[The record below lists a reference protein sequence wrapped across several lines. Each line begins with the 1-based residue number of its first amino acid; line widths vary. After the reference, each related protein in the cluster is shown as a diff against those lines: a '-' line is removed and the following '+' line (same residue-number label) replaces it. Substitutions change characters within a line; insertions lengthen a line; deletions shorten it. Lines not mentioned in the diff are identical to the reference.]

1 MKNYKKMLAKYIKSE
16 LSPNPAFRE
25 QFEKVCTSIAAKR
38 HTALKTPRSAK
49 NEPGS

>member
-25 QFEKVCTSIAAKR
+25 QFEKVCTSIATKSHIASK
-38 HTALKTPRSAK
+38 TARADK
-49 NEPGS
+49 NEQRS